1 MRLGRRAARL
11 TSYRGVR
18 ALVTGASSGIG
29 RALAL
34 RLARDGARLALLD
47 RDAAALGETAAQ
59 VGGDPAAL
67 LLLPCDVT
75 DWPACRA
82 AFARIDD
89 AWGGADVLVNNAGIS
104 HVSPFEETEP
114 DVIRR
119 VVDVNLFGAV
129 HCTKAALP
137 GLLARRG
144 AIVAVSSVAGFAPLA
159 WRTGYAASKHA
170 LHGFFDSLRAEL
182 APRGVSVSLVCPSFA
197 RTRIGDHA
205 LGGDGGPIRLAR
217 GETGRLLEPEA
228 VAEAIRDA
236 ALRRRRLVRVG
247 GVAHAAWWLTRLAPA
262 LYERIMA
269 RRMRN
274 SGPGA

>member
-1 MRLGRRAARL
+1 VSRGETALRGRVAAI
-11 TSYRGVR
+11 
-18 ALVTGASSGIG
+18 TGAGSGIG

-47 RDAAALGETAAQ
+47 RDAAALAETAGL
-59 VGGDPAAL
+59 VGGDPAAR

-75 DWPACRA
+75 DWEACRA
-82 AFARIDD
+82 AFARVDE
-89 AWGGADVLVNNAGIS
+89 AFGGVDVLVNNAGIS
-104 HVSPFEETEP
+104 HVSPFEDTEP
-114 DVIRR
+114 QVIRR
-119 VVDVNLFGAV
+119 VVEVNLLGAV

-137 GLLARRG
+137 GLIARRG

-182 APRGVSVSLVCPSFA
+182 APRGVAVSIVCPSFA
-197 RTRIGDHA
+197 RTRIAENA
-205 LGGDGGPIRLAR
+205 LGGDGGPIRRPR

-228 VAEAIRDA
+228 VADAIRDA
-236 ALRRRRLVRVG
+236 VLHRRRLVRVG

-269 RRMRN
+269 RRMRAG
-274 SGPGA
+274 GPDA

>member
-1 MRLGRRAARL
+1 MPRARPSLRDRVVAI
-11 TSYRGVR
+11 
-18 ALVTGASSGIG
+18 TGAGSGIG

-34 RLARDGARLALLD
+34 RLAREGARLALLD
-47 RDAAALGETAAQ
+47 RDAAALAETAAQ
-59 VGGDPAAL
+59 VGDDPAARM
-67 LLLPCDVT
+67 LLPCDVT

-82 AFARIDD
+82 AFARIHD
-89 AWGGADVLVNNAGIS
+89 AWGGVDVLVNNAGIS

-119 VVDVNLFGAV
+119 VVAVNLLGAV

-137 GLLARRG
+137 GLVARRG

-182 APRGVSVSLVCPSFA
+182 VPRGVSVSLVCPSFA
-197 RTRIGDHA
+197 RTRIGENA
-205 LGGDGGPIRLAR
+205 LGGDGGPIRLPR

-228 VAEAIRDA
+228 VADAIRDA

-262 LYERIMA
+262 LYERVMA
-269 RRMRN
+269 RRMRAR
-274 SGPGA
+274 GPDA